1 MTQPRTETDQPRR
14 TTRQREYALSLTETT
29 VPLDLRR
36 SGAIGRELR
45 HRAEMQPLVD
55 WSRNEE
61 WN

>member
-1 MTQPRTETDQPRR
+1 MTQTRMETDQPRR
-14 TTRQREYALSLTETT
+14 TTRQREYALGLADAN

-55 WSRNEE
+55 WSRSEE
-61 WN
+61 WG